1 MNIEKIDSKKILQDE
16 NNLRESMIFFYLK
29 VIFESQDFE
38 VLKTSLIQG
47 DKANDIYEF
56 MFITKETK
64 LQSGRSSYEAKATLI
79 VLSMLEKAGFIA
91 SLIDGRDAIK
101 KLVSRPYDILAEK
114 DQVRLHIEITTRSQ
128 NRAKFRRLVNRRLKE
143 AIKKIKLIGKLSDS
157 SNYSYSDDEL
167 NEISMLLISE
177 VMGMISKFRNT
188 DTTTILNHSLNKILQ
203 KNQVETGPIDLLLRK
218 NDQEIDLIKKELE
231 LLKEEIEK
239 NK

>member
-1 MNIEKIDSKKILQDE
+1 MNNGIIDSKKILQDE